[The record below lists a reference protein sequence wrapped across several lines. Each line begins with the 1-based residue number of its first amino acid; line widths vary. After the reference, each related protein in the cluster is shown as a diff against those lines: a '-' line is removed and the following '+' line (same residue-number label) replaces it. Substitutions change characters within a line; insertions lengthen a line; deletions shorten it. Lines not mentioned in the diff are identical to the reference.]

1 MKYYYIK
8 CHKTVVAKKVFDFK
22 PHCSWRPGFACLLYF
37 SAHFGNATHSPRLPS
52 HQLPVK
58 TSPELYHTGHWLRN
72 DVSIIPNAIRTP
84 KWTSTSDSDEC
95 ENNSVLIG
103 PSRDTRLRSFS
114 FLQLESRN
122 LKHISK
128 HVWLSSWNERCMS
141 SVSAVQPSMGDSQT
155 EHCTET
161 KLSLTL
167 WGICTTLHPQL
178 KQFN

>member
-22 PHCSWRPGFACLLYF
+22 PHCSWRPGLACLLCF
-37 SAHFGNATHSPRLPS
+37 PSHFGNANHNPWLPS
-52 HQLPVK
+52 HQFPVK
-58 TSPELYHTGHWLRN
+58 TSPEFYCTGHWLRN
-72 DVSIIPNAIRTP
+72 DVSIIPNTIHTR
-84 KWTSTSDSDEC
+84 KWTCTCDSDEC
-95 ENNSVLIG
+95 ENNTVLID
-103 PSRDTRLRSFS
+103 PSRHTRHRSFS
-114 FLQLESRN
+114 VLQLESRN

-128 HVWLSSWNERCMS
+128 YIWLSSWNKCCMS

-155 EHCTET
+155 QHCIET

-178 KQFN
+178 KQLN